1 MADLRPAILGGTPLA
16 TSPIRLV
23 RPVLPEFA
31 TLAADVEQTLISG
44 MVTKGQH
51 LVAFEQAVAAHLGV
65 AHAIAVSSC
74 TTGLALVYRALG
86 LNGPVIVPSFT
97 FMATVSALIWAGATP
112 RFVEI
117 DPTTTNIDL
126 DAVRAALTPDVQAIV
141 AVHNFGNPAAIA
153 ELEAIAADAGIPLI
167 FDAAH
172 GFGAQYDG
180 RPVGGFGTAEC
191 FSLSPTKLL
200 IAGEGGIVATNND
213 ELAHKI
219 RTGREYGNDGKY
231 GSDWAGLNARMAEYN
246 AIMGRYSL
254 EQLEQAA
261 RQRNQYA
268 ALYWAA
274 LFATPGI
281 DFQKVRPNDRCSYK
295 DYSITI
301 EASEFGISRDLLS
314 KALAAEGIDSRAYYD
329 PPVHRHAAY
338 AQFAPTEGSLPKTD
352 WLAQSSLSLPIHSEM
367 EFSTIETVCAAIK
380 RIQLF
385 GEEIIAKQ

>member
-31 TLAADVEQTLISG
+31 TLAPEVEQTLISG

-51 LVAFEQAVAAHLGV
+51 LAAFEQAVADHLGV

-74 TTGLALVYRALG
+74 TTGLALTYRALG

-112 RFVEI
+112 RFVDI
-117 DPTTTNIDL
+117 DPATTNIDVK
-126 DAVRAALTPDVQAIV
+126 AVRAALTPEVQAIV

-153 ELEAIAADAGIPLI
+153 ELEALANEAGIPLI

-172 GFGAQYDG
+172 GFGAQYNG
-180 RPVGGFGTAEC
+180 QPVGGFGTAEC

-231 GSDWAGLNARMAEYN
+231 GSNWAGLNARMAEYN
-246 AIMGRYSL
+246 AIMGRHSL
-254 EQLEQAA
+254 DQLEQAA
-261 RQRNQYA
+261 RQRSQYA

-281 DFQKVRPNDRCSYK
+281 DFQAVRPSDRCSYK

-301 EASEFGISRDLLS
+301 DARYFGLSRDMVRQ
-314 KALAAEGIDSRAYYD
+314 ALAAEGIETRAYYD

-338 AQFAPTEGSLPKTD
+338 AQFAPAEGSLPKTD
-352 WLAQSSLSLPIHSEM
+352 WLAKASLSLPMHSEM
-367 EFSTIETVCAAIK
+367 EFDTIETVCNAIK
-380 RIQLF
+380 LICAY
-385 GEEIIAKQ
+385 GEEIAAKQ

>member
-31 TLAADVEQTLISG
+31 TLAPEVEQTLISG

-51 LVAFEQAVAAHLGV
+51 LAAFEQAVADHLGV

-74 TTGLALVYRALG
+74 TTGLALTYRALG

-112 RFVEI
+112 RFVDI
-117 DPTTTNIDL
+117 DPATTNIDVK
-126 DAVRAALTPDVQAIV
+126 AVRAALTPEVQAIV

-153 ELEAIAADAGIPLI
+153 ELEALANEAGIPLI

-172 GFGAQYDG
+172 GFGAQYNG
-180 RPVGGFGTAEC
+180 QPVGGFGTAEC

-219 RTGREYGNDGKY
+219 RTGREYGNDGNY
-231 GSDWAGLNARMAEYN
+231 GSNWAGLNARMAEYN
-246 AIMGRYSL
+246 AIMGRHSL
-254 EQLEQAA
+254 DQLEQAT
-261 RQRNQYA
+261 RQRSQYA

-274 LFATPGI
+274 LFAMPGI
-281 DFQKVRPNDRCSYK
+281 DFQTVRSSDRCSYK

-301 EASEFGISRDLLS
+301 DASYFGLSRDMVR
-314 KALAAEGIDSRAYYD
+314 KALAAEGIETRAYYD

-338 AQFAPTEGSLPKTD
+338 AQFAPAEGSLPKTD
-352 WLAQSSLSLPIHSEM
+352 WLAKASLSLPMHSEM
-367 EFSTIETVCAAIK
+367 EFDTIETVCNAIK
-380 RIQLF
+380 LICAY
-385 GEEIIAKQ
+385 GEEIAASQ